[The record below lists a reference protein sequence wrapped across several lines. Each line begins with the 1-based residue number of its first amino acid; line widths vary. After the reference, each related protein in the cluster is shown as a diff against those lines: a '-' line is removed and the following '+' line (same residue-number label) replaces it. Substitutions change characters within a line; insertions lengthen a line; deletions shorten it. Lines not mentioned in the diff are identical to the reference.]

1 MAIRNRHRTGS
12 EFGLSAMTDIIFMLL
27 IFFILTS
34 TVSPEPILKIVL
46 PKGVQ
51 PDHII
56 AKPIRLYVN
65 DKNEYA
71 IKNASDQEKIVT
83 LESLPFV
90 LQEELKRTPT
100 APVSIHADKTVIYE
114 KVMELVSIANKAGV
128 KVVLALDKDIL
139 KK

>member
-1 MAIRNRHRTGS
+1 MAIRSRHRTTS

-51 PDHII
+51 PDHIMD
-56 AKPIRLYVN
+56 KPIRIYLSA
-65 DKNEYA
+65 DGQYA
-71 IKNASDQEKIVT
+71 IKNPQDKESIVT
-83 LESLPFV
+83 IESLPFA
-90 LQEELKRTPT
+90 LESELKLTPT
-100 APVSIHADKTVIYE
+100 ATVSIHADKTVIYE
-114 KVMELVSIANKAGV
+114 KVMEMVSIANRAGV

-139 KK
+139 K